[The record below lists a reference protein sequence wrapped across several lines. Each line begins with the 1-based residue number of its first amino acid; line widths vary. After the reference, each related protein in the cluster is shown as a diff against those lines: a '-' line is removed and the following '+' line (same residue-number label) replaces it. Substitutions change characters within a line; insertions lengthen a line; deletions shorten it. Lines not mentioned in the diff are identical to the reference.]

1 MARDLAREP
10 DDDRTG
16 TPADPSNCG
25 SKSLL
30 NRRNYLRLSAVAAGT
45 VALAS
50 GGASAATSRR
60 GISFD
65 RVVDAVE
72 DLGWDPNG
80 NDPIDIPTEN
90 GLLIEVPPG
99 EYVFEGTGENR
110 GPVEGDLYNWGLR
123 GTGDHWTDVVF
134 RTSNGKS
141 TRFMNC
147 GWDSDGVLLE
157 NVTFDHT
164 DSRTGGDIGHT
175 IRGRDNIEVHDVE
188 HVGMSGKEPY
198 CRWTMHPHVTDPD
211 GVANIVNYRKTGPSV
226 FTGHGGSDGGGG
238 VFSGH
243 EGTANFI
250 DCRIENQGGDGGLYT
265 GKHNGQ
271 TNFYG
276 CYFAN
281 NDMGVMR
288 MGAGSEMHNCTV
300 VVDWENAHP
309 DNVVLDGDWGD
320 NAPTGTA
327 GVYST
332 SAQFGKSGGGIYD
345 TDILLKNTYHKG
357 QAAIAINNS
366 EGDMEIK
373 RCHIQCDIDGM
384 PAIWG
389 RNPADQR
396 LSNHETPEKPWGL
409 TIEDCS
415 ITGTTDDPA
424 ILLDHRHGSVV
435 RNCCIQMDGPGEG
448 IVLES
453 SDDCV
458 VEDTNVNT
466 TGEATVFRNC
476 SASTSNI
483 THGDG
488 CPVPDGTWTKSD
500 GSTETDSTDG
510 SDSDG
515 GSSDGSTT
523 DTPPRD
529 RDGTVELT
537 ADSGPTWYHIK
548 AGEAVDPGAK
558 ANLTDPTAD
567 AYADRQL
574 APDEVVGCVG
584 GGGVDSW
591 EITGGIEALSTTSPM
606 SVTVAG
612 DTVDLS
618 SVASVEYTRWPS
630 DPDAGWTESDLMAP
644 HEADGTVELTADS
657 GPTWYHIKAGEAVDP
672 GAKANLTDPTADAY
686 ADRQLA
692 PDEVVGCVGGGGV
705 DSWEITG
712 GIVEFSATQSMVVTL
727 AGEAVDP
734 GAIADVG
741 TPGWPSDPDAGWTES
756 DLTDDGSTSDGSTSD
771 STSDAVEATE
781 LIEIVG
787 QGEYA
792 TYEFS
797 VDGALEGDSLNAE
810 DEIAGTDASGAVSGG
825 TDSYLFG
832 GSITAFSAD
841 GPVTVAINGEE
852 VDPSTLGISR
862 TLTVVGFGESA
873 SYSFSV
879 SGAIENNPDEGTF
892 DTQDNISGASAEGAV
907 LGGTDGYRFSGDVE
921 SFTLQGEAAVYVDG
935 RQVAPDRL
943 GTDQPAELPNV
954 LVVDGTGVSGQCDYR
969 FAVSGAVA
977 KSVELGTVESADTI
991 DATSVAGTVE
1001 SEADAY
1007 RFSGD
1012 ITAFDMDGSASI
1024 RFEDNDG

>member
-16 TPADPSNCG
+16 TPADPFNCG

-415 ITGTTDDPA
+415 ITGTTDHPA

-483 THGDG
+483 THGEG

-529 RDGTVELT
+529 RDGT
-537 ADSGPTWYHIK
+537 I
-548 AGEAVDPGAK
+548 
-558 ANLTDPTAD
+558 
-567 AYADRQL
+567 
-574 APDEVVGCVG
+574 
-584 GGGVDSW
+584 
-591 EITGGIEALSTTSPM
+591 
-606 SVTVAG
+606 
-612 DTVDLS
+612 
-618 SVASVEYTRWPS
+618 
-630 DPDAGWTESDLMAP
+630 
-644 HEADGTVELTADS
+644 ELTADS

-712 GIVEFSATQSMVVTL
+712 GIVEFSATQSMAVTL

-977 KSVELGTVESADTI
+977 KSAELGTVESADTI

-1012 ITAFDMDGSASI
+1012 VTAFDMDGSASI